1 MTEATGV
8 MTWATEEFGQA
19 QLGDARRTARLVRMG
34 AAAARS
40 PAGKVSAVFADDAEL
55 QGAYDWL
62 ESPHVPVEGVELGV
76 GQAVARRC
84 AEQEHIFAAVDG
96 SSLTFVDREGGRGL
110 GAVGTYAGG
119 ARGLKVISTLAM
131 SAAGVPIGLVRQVTW
146 RRPVEKPTNRRPASK
161 RPISKKETRHWLE
174 AVRSTAERIDAAG
187 GRTHITFVIDREGDS
202 AAMLSALATT
212 KHGFIVRGNW
222 DREVT
227 ADDGR
232 RWKLRNLLA
241 YQKPLGRYDLDV
253 AARPGRSA
261 RVASIELA
269 AVEVTL
275 TIKDPS
281 CGKTIEMKLTALR
294 AREMSDVPKGE
305 QPIDW
310 LLLTTMPATMFKQA
324 RAVVTGYTFRWR
336 IEEFHRTWKSGGCH
350 VEDSQL
356 RSMPA
361 LQKWALVLATIAVRT
376 ERLKLRARTEP
387 DAPATEEFS
396 DAEIKAVILLKRRA
410 GRTIPNAI
418 PTIAQA
424 TLWIAQLGGYTG
436 KSSGGPPGAICIAR
450 GLARVRAAADV
461 IEALLGEPEKR

>member
-1 MTEATGV
+1 M
-8 MTWATEEFGQA
+8 
-19 QLGDARRTARLVRMG
+19 
-34 AAAARS
+34 
-40 PAGKVSAVFADDAEL
+40 
-55 QGAYDWL
+55 
-62 ESPHVPVEGVELGV
+62 GV
-76 GQAVARRC
+76 GQAAARRC
-84 AEQEHIFAAVDG
+84 VEREHIFVAVDG

-119 ARGLKVISTLAM
+119 ARGFKVISALAM
-131 SAAGVPIGLVRQVTW
+131 STAGVPIGLIRQVTW
-146 RRPVEKPTNRRPASK
+146 RRPVEKPSNRRPASK

-174 AVRSTAERIDAAG
+174 AVGSSAERIDAAG
-187 GRTHITFVIDREGDS
+187 TQTHITFVIDREGDS
-202 AAMLSALATT
+202 AAMLSTLASIH
-212 KHGFIVRGNW
+212 HGFIVRGNW
-222 DREVT
+222 DREVA

-232 RWKLRNLLA
+232 RWKVRNLLA
-241 YQKPLGRYDLDV
+241 YRKPLGSYDLDV
-253 AARPGRSA
+253 TARPGRSA
-261 RVASIELA
+261 RLASIELA
-269 AVEVTL
+269 AIEVTL
-275 TIKDPS
+275 AIKDPS
-281 CGKTIEMKLTALR
+281 CGKTIEMKLTAVR

-310 LLLTTMPATMFKQA
+310 LLLTTMPATTFEQA
-324 RAVVTGYTFRWR
+324 RAIVTGYTFRWR
-336 IEEFHRTWKSGGCH
+336 IEEFHKTWKSGGCH

-361 LQKWALVLATIAVRT
+361 LQKWALVLATVAVRT

-396 DAEIKAVILLKRRA
+396 DAEIQAVILLKKRA

-424 TLWIAQLGGYTG
+424 TLWVAELGGYTG

-461 IEALLGEPEKR
+461 IEALLRETEKR

>member
-1 MTEATGV
+1 MMEATGL
-8 MTWATEEFGQA
+8 MAWASEEFGQA
-19 QLGDARRTARLVRMG
+19 ELGDARRTARLVRMG

-40 PAGKVSAVFADDAEL
+40 PAGKVSEVFTDDAEL

-62 ESPHVPVEGVELGV
+62 ESPHVPVEGLELGV

-84 AEQEHIFAAVDG
+84 AEQEHIFVAVDG

-119 ARGLKVISTLAM
+119 ARGLKVISALAM
-131 SAAGVPIGLVRQVTW
+131 STAGVPIGLIRQVTW

-174 AVRSTAERIDAAG
+174 AIRSSAERVDGAG
-187 GRTHITFVIDREGDS
+187 ASTHVTFVIDREGDS
-202 AAMLSALATT
+202 AAMLSTLATT

-222 DREVT
+222 DREII

-232 RWKLRNLLA
+232 RWKVRNLLA
-241 YQKPLGRYDLDV
+241 YQKPLGSYDLDV

-269 AVEVTL
+269 AAEVTL
-275 TIKDPS
+275 TVKDPS

-310 LLLTTMPATMFKQA
+310 LLLTTMPAKTFKQA
-324 RAVVTGYTFRWR
+324 RAIVTGYTFRWR
-336 IEEFHRTWKSGGCH
+336 IEEFHKTWKSGGCR
-350 VEDSQL
+350 VEESQL
-356 RSMPA
+356 RSLPA
-361 LQKWALVLATIAVRT
+361 LQKWALVLATVAVRT

-387 DAPATEEFS
+387 DVPATEEFS
-396 DAEIKAVILLKRRA
+396 DAEIQAVILLKKRA
-410 GRTIPNAI
+410 GKTIPTAI

-424 TLWIAQLGGYTG
+424 TLWVAELGGYTG

-461 IEALLGEPEKR
+461 IEALLREPEKR